1 MKDLI
6 QAAMSANLA
15 STELTRRNEASRP
28 PGRGLNPV
36 LVTACLSPFRNQRP
50 SLMPSVLSGTLSY
63 IKNFLKDQD
72 VAAIAPSSS
81 FLVCRVCKWI
91 DFDEDQVIVE
101 YGPGNGVFSEFI
113 LDHMTA
119 GSTLL
124 LIESNPNFV
133 EMLEE
138 KTADDSRAIVVEDRA
153 EHVVDILD
161 AHGIDAVD
169 SVVSGIPFSFL
180 DSDTKHDLL
189 ARTRDVLSEDGKFL
203 VYQNYNHMEE
213 PLRDHFSEVTKE
225 YEPRNIPPTMF
236 AYEAR
241 K

>member
-1 MKDLI
+1 VP
-6 QAAMSANLA
+6 
-15 STELTRRNEASRP
+15 T
-28 PGRGLNPV
+28 
-36 LVTACLSPFRNQRP
+36 
-50 SLMPSVLSGTLSY
+50 LSGTLSY
-63 IKNFLKDQD
+63 IKNFLRDQD

-81 FLVCRVCKWI
+81 FLVRRICKWI
-91 DFDEDQVIVE
+91 DFDEDQIIVE

-119 GSTLL
+119 DSTLL
-124 LIESNPNFV
+124 LVESNPDFV

-138 KTADDSRAIVVEDRA
+138 KTAGDPRAIVVEDRA
-153 EHVVDILD
+153 ENIVEILD
-161 AHGIDAVD
+161 AQGINEVD
-169 SVVSGIPFSFL
+169 YIVSGIPFSFL
-180 DSDTKHDLL
+180 DADTRHELL

-203 VYQNYNHMEE
+203 VYQNYNHLED
-213 PLRDHFSEVTKE
+213 PLREHFSAVNKE